1 MKRLVSLV
9 RGIVGD
15 CLYLL
20 LPTAWHIVNCSGAIA
35 GTVTWC
41 PPDGQKTT
49 AGERGTRNG
58 HIPGT
63 AIAGTAIAWQRNR

>member
-1 MKRLVSLV
+1 VSLV
-9 RGIVGD
+9 RGIAGD

-35 GTVTWC
+35 GTVTC
-41 PPDGQKTT
+41 PPGGQKTT

-63 AIAGTAIAWQRNR
+63 AIAWQRNR